1 MASGT
6 RSGKQPAS
14 VAPDE
19 DTVASPSQQLASQQL
34 AIRAFTPEQDA
45 ALDQRFNDINSS
57 AVANTNSINQLRA
70 EFAQTNTVLTELMEQ
85 MRLMNERLDRQQQT
99 SSSPII
105 PSIETSP
112 PAQSAAPAA
121 PAAPPLPPNPLQ
133 MTSPHQVLKTQV
145 LKPKDVGLFNPDVA
159 DEHGL
164 GPVATI
170 SSDTVY
176 RDIYTWVERL
186 KDLVHVHDP
195 DDVKQVIQ
203 PCLRGSAATWWIAEL
218 TDEDRRKLRAADLQ
232 RWYSLLIKR
241 FKIQTSVAIS
251 RITSSSYSPQDL
263 TRGSPRIWIHQ
274 MLHYAKAAEM
284 DSTFNQL
291 ILIWN
296 RFDANLRKDIPMPKP
311 TTRLVDFL
319 EQIDA
324 MYPTWVDIKKQGSY
338 GGSRHFQPQGLQPHG
353 FQPQGPYQDRRRD
366 PPQDPQRNQSQ
377 NPGQSQAGPPNRN
390 VQFERRPR
398 IWRGKEHSKDGYS
411 YMVDICDDGTPRWV
425 DEDPEDPDNDNGH
438 AEYG

>member
-1 MASGT
+1 MPAGT
-6 RSGKQPAS
+6 RAAGKLPA
-14 VAPDE
+14 AMDPEGD
-19 DTVASPSQQLASQQL
+19 DITAASSAEQQQLT
-34 AIRAFTPEQDA
+34 IRAFSPEQESD
-45 ALDQRFNDINSS
+45 LDRRFNHIN
-57 AVANTNSINQLRA
+57 ATIVAHKADNDAKFDEILR
-70 EFAQTNTVLTELMEQ
+70 LL
-85 MRLMNERLDRQQQT
+85 RQQQT
-99 SSSPII
+99 SSSPIL

-112 PAQSAAPAA
+112 TAQSAAPAA
-121 PAAPPLPPNPLQ
+121 PAAPPLPPNPPQ
-133 MTSPHQVLKTQV
+133 MTSRQQV

-164 GPVATI
+164 GPVATV

-186 KDLVHVHDP
+186 KDLVYIHGS

-311 TTRLVDFL
+311 TTRLIDFL
-319 EQIDA
+319 EQIDS

-338 GGSRHFQPQGLQPHG
+338 GGYRHYQPHG
-353 FQPQGPYQDRRRD
+353 FQPQGPPYQDRRRD